1 MQKQTR
7 TEENMDI
14 NENSLLQNAEE
25 DVSSYV
31 KNPSFEIKNTL
42 TQEKDMFEELDTPF
56 AEHRIKSFNM
66 RFGRAGMSMSLK
78 DKSEVIICIDVE
90 LFGAPGMDNVLATDF
105 VRFYGMLN
113 ILPTSWKSEVIVSR
127 QEHCR
132 RFFVSYST
140 DFLTAILCLDS
151 DFYEFLGLNHYDCDE
166 EPFTV

>member
-1 MQKQTR
+1 
-7 TEENMDI
+7 MDI
-14 NENSLLQNAEE
+14 TEDLISQNAEE

-31 KNPSFEIKNTL
+31 KKPFFEIENTL
-42 TQEKDMFEELDTPF
+42 TQEKDMFEELNTPF

-78 DKSEVIICIDVE
+78 DKSEVIISIDVE

-113 ILPTSWKSEVIVSR
+113 ILPTSWKSEIIVSR
-127 QEHCR
+127 QEHFR

-166 EPFTV
+166 AEFTV